1 MTSHSVWVD
10 PVSKELQVQK
20 TSFGKKN
27 SSIFKP
33 ESCILQIDGSK
44 LLLGTIV
51 LDLLLQIA
59 SVGSQE
65 LAVLTVT

>member
-1 MTSHSVWVD
+1 MTSPTVWVD
-10 PVSKELQVQK
+10 PVSKEMQVQK
-20 TSFGKKN
+20 TSLGKKK

-33 ESCILQIDGSK
+33 EFCILHIDGSK